1 MNEKE
6 EKLSQIAKATF
17 RDKLDDLTKLEI
29 KSTVQKI
36 SKELVSGINLF
47 RERLQELG
55 SVNMNFT
62 YFLTKPR
69 MQTDNERK
77 YDFYPR

>member
-6 EKLSQIAKATF
+6 ENIPQMAKATF
-17 RDKLDDLTKLEI
+17 RDKLDDLTKLDI
-29 KSTVQKI
+29 KSPVQKI

-47 RERLQELG
+47 REKLQELG
-55 SVNMNFT
+55 SVNMNFA

-69 MQTDNERK
+69 MQTDNERN
-77 YDFYPR
+77 